1 MAMWIRR
8 ADLARRGRR
17 GGAAALLAILA
28 TVAIGVQSVAAAGWS
43 SPDTIIARTGCFQS
57 GAVLTADG
65 VPEAVATCDNDIYQ
79 FEQRANGWTATQL
92 TSTGSNLGVQIAI
105 DGSSLS
111 VAYSSD
117 TVVDACAA
125 PSAQSGVFVRSRA
138 LPDGAWSAPRRIGVH
153 RDVLQAFDVA
163 DGHLHAAVTPGTGG
177 LIYETDASGTLRRY
191 ALPGGNGLASLSVGS
206 DGRARIAYEATTGL
220 RVATFTGHG
229 FHWQQVPGTTA
240 RDGSPAP
247 RPRRSEPCA
256 PALDTRRPLAARL
269 QLRVRG
275 SSDGARRHLLRDG
288 AQWRLDTPVGPAL
301 HGVDGRN
308 VTGRRRGDGSRAR
321 AGRLA
326 HRSARV
332 DEDQVG
338 LVEQRDPLR
347 RRVLRRHAPP
357 GSGHWSTHGGVPD
370 HRRTVRTRP

>member
-28 TVAIGVQSVAAAGWS
+28 TAAIGVQSVAAAGWS

-229 FHWQQVPGTTA
+229 FHWQQVPGTTS
-240 RDGSPAP
+240 RDGSPHLVLDGQNHAHLLWTHDDRSQHDSSCEFEDHP
-247 RPRRSEPCA
+247 TARDGTFYATERNGAWTLPSARRFTASTGGMSL
-256 PALDTRRPLAARL
+256 ALDAA
-269 QLRVRG
+269 
-275 SSDGARRHLLRDG
+275 
-288 AQWRLDTPVGPAL
+288 
-301 HGVDGRN
+301 
-308 VTGRRRGDGSRAR
+308 TGRVHALVDSRRCTRPPPDCPRAR
-321 AGRLA
+321 SPSGPPAG
-326 HRSARV
+326 
-332 DEDQVG
+332 
-338 LVEQRDPLR
+338 
-347 RRVLRRHAPP
+347 
-357 GSGHWSTHGGVPD
+357 
-370 HRRTVRTRP
+370 